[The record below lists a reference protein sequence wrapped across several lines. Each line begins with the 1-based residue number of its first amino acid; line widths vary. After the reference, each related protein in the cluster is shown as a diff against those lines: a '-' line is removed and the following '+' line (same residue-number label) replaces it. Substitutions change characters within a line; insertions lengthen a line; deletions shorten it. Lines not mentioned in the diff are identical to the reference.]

1 MITRFALVAAGAVIA
16 ALVATQLFAAGD
28 ATAINKATAYIRS
41 VQNPDGGFPA
51 LGASSDAG
59 ATIDASFA
67 LASSGIDPATVT
79 QGGKSPVDYLAA
91 QAGAYSGSAPGAAAK
106 LVLGIVTLRRDPR
119 NFGGI
124 DPVAVMEADYAPV
137 TGQFGSD
144 VFAQALFMLAERSLN
159 QPIPAA
165 AVTYLESLELPG
177 GGWEYSSGWGVDTN
191 STAMAVRALIG
202 ADVPAADSHI
212 TSALGYLHASQSPD
226 GGFPYTAPGDS
237 DPGSTGL
244 VVQALVAA
252 GQDVGVGGPWDK
264 GSGKTPL
271 ASLLASQ
278 DQTTGALQYCAGVPC
293 ADSAYATY
301 QGLPGI
307 TGVAF
312 PETFATPTPTSTARA
327 VATAT
332 ATSTATATP
341 AATLTSTATAT
352 STSASARTATV
363 TPTATVTAAA
373 AAVSTATPP
382 ATVSVASPAP
392 AATETRAPASA
403 ASPTRTSVVLGAVRL
418 PGTGAGH
425 RAGEERWPFAALLLA
440 GLTIAG
446 AGIGLRWSERTS

>member
-1 MITRFALVAAGAVIA
+1 MITRFALVVAGAVIA

-28 ATAINKATAYIRS
+28 AAAINKATAYIHS
-41 VQNPDGGFPA
+41 LQNPDGGFPA
-51 LGASSDAG
+51 FGASSDAG

-67 LASSGIDPATVT
+67 LASAGIDPTTVT
-79 QGGKSPVDYLAA
+79 NGGKSPVDYLAA
-91 QAGAYSGSAPGAAAK
+91 QAPAYSGSAPGAAAK
-106 LVLGIVTLRRDPR
+106 LVLGIATLRQDPGS
-119 NFGGI
+119 FGGI
-124 DPVAVMEADYAPV
+124 DPVAVMEADYAPA
-137 TGQFGSD
+137 TGKFGSD

-159 QPIPAA
+159 HPIPAA
-165 AVTYLESLELPG
+165 AVTYLESLELAG
-177 GGWEYSSGWGVDTN
+177 GGWEYSLGWGVDTN

-202 ADVPAADSHI
+202 AGVPAADSQI
-212 TSALGYLHASQSPD
+212 TSALAYLHASQSPD
-226 GGFPYTAPGDS
+226 GGFPYTAPGAS

-252 GQDVGVGGPWDK
+252 GEDVGAGGPWDQ

-271 ASLLASQ
+271 ASLLGSQ
-278 DQTTGALQYCAGVPC
+278 DPVTGALQYCVGAPC
-293 ADSAYATY
+293 ADNAYATY

-327 VATAT
+327 VATAS

-341 AATLTSTATAT
+341 TNTLTATSTATLTSTATA
-352 STSASARTATV
+352 

-373 AAVSTATPP
+373 AAVSTATPS
-382 ATVSVASPAP
+382 ATASVASPALVATATRTPAP
-392 AATETRAPASA
+392 AAALALPA
-403 ASPTRTSVVLGAVRL
+403 RTSSVLGAVRL
-418 PGTGAGH
+418 PSTGAGN

-446 AGIGLRWSERTS
+446 AGIGLRWGGRTS